1 MRISF
6 TSFSE
11 FSVAVI
17 ILLYYYIIMLLCYYV
32 YTFNTFLHIILK
44 LKSRGKRFNL

>member
-1 MRISF
+1 MR

-17 ILLYYYIIMLLCYYV
+17 MLLYYYV
-32 YTFNTFLHIILK
+32 YTFKYIFTHYFKIEN
-44 LKSRGKRFNL
+44 SR

>member
-1 MRISF
+1 MR

-17 ILLYYYIIMLLCYYV
+17 MLLYYYV

-44 LKSRGKRFNL
+44 LKSRGKSFNL